1 MILAN
6 ILAALAIGAASVPAT
21 VATERVITSPVIL
34 KDRVITVRADL
45 VFEAPVR
52 IDGVTF
58 RLEGDGRV
66 VLRQAHGS
74 RIEDS
79 AFTGGRLHQLLAIR
93 TDGLTVEGTQFIGAG
108 NEWELFAVVPGHPW
122 EFVDGP
128 ENGFWFDPKAEKGGT
143 NRLGHINPVT
153 ASRTALGDGTNRIT
167 LPIRAPLEATFP
179 LRLADLNTW
188 DVWGPGL
195 DPDRSRFRVVGNTE
209 DSVTLEIVPRWEGD
223 QQVFRR
229 GETYR
234 WATWREDALIKGLR
248 VVGCTFVGPGRLS
261 GLSAYGVIAA
271 LIKGNTATGFFDYG
285 LGLEHSK
292 GSLMQD
298 NVASGNQGGWNQI
311 EFVGQ
316 LGTNYASGNRGVL
329 ADVAHGYRVRPPLSA
344 DEFRP
349 GRNSSPE
356 FRTIERSKLGGT
368 NRRLPP

>member
-1 MILAN
+1 MVLAN
-6 ILAALAIGAASVPAT
+6 LLAALAIGATSVPAT
-21 VATERVITSPVIL
+21 VANERVITSPVIL

-93 TDGLTVEGTQFIGAG
+93 TDGLTVENTQFIGAG
-108 NEWELFAVVPGHPW
+108 NRWELFAVVPGHPW
-122 EFVDGP
+122 EFKDGP

-143 NRLGHINPVT
+143 NRLGHVNPIT
-153 ASRTALGDGTNRIT
+153 ASRTAVGDGTNRIT
-167 LPIRAPLEATFP
+167 LSLRAPLEATFP
-179 LRLADLNTW
+179 LHLANRNTW

-209 DSVTLEIVPRWEGD
+209 DSVTLELIPRWEGD
-223 QQVFRR
+223 QQVFRC
-229 GETYR
+229 GEVYR
-234 WATWREDALIKGLR
+234 WATWREDALTRGLR
-248 VVGCTFVGPGRLS
+248 VENCTFVGHGRLS
-261 GLSAYGVIAA
+261 GFSAYGVIAA
-271 LIKGNTATGFFDYG
+271 IVKGNSATGFGDYG
-285 LGLEHSK
+285 IGLEYSR
-292 GSLMQD
+292 GSLLQD

-311 EFVGQ
+311 ELVGQ